1 MTEAYEPDRICCH
14 EFEQKFTQEKKD
26 NGSPRVKIT
35 ASFEST
41 SEESNESEIENDSI
55 TIPRDIYVSSKRLKN
70 AHILKVLSPQS
81 K

>member
-1 MTEAYEPDRICCH
+1 MTEAYDPDRISFQ
-14 EFEQKFTQEKKD
+14 ELEQKFTQEKKD
-26 NGSPRVKIT
+26 NGSPNVKIT

-55 TIPRDIYVSSKRLKN
+55 TIPRDIYVSPKRLKN